1 MRNTIVMGLKE
12 RKQKVRNIILVA
24 DKQIKEVALEFP
36 DIVPFYLSLT
46 LQHWGSF
53 CFYSSA
59 IRCVDTM
66 NSKATITI
74 STWKQLIE
82 C

>member
-46 LQHWGSF
+46 LQH
-53 CFYSSA
+53 
-59 IRCVDTM
+59 
-66 NSKATITI
+66 
-74 STWKQLIE
+74 
-82 C
+82 